1 MTQTAMPARHNDG
14 LLQPLERPALLW
26 LAQRMPVWITPDV
39 LTGIGFFGACLAA
52 IGYGLVR
59 WEPAF
64 LWLASFGLLVNWF
77 GDSLD
82 GNLARFRNIERPR
95 YGFFLDQNLDAVAQ
109 LLFAIGIGLSGLIR
123 FELSMFTLGTYFLL
137 SILSLVRA
145 IISNVFAMTYGT
157 IGLTEL
163 RIAFIVLN
171 VVMYLFPP
179 QTIFVR
185 ELSFTYPEILSVAWA
200 TSMLVAFFMSFRANL
215 QQLAAEKL

>member
-1 MTQTAMPARHNDG
+1 MPARNNDG
-14 LLQPLERPALLW
+14 LLQPLERPVLLW
-26 LAQRMPVWITPDV
+26 LAERMPPWMTPDL
-39 LTGIGFFGACLAA
+39 LTGIGFLGACLAA
-52 IGYGLVR
+52 ISYGLVR

-64 LWLASFGLLVNWF
+64 LWLASIGLLINWF

-82 GNLARFRNIERPR
+82 GNLARYRNIERPR

-145 IISNVFAMTYGT
+145 IVTNVFAMTYGT

-163 RIAFIVLN
+163 RLAFLILN
-171 VVMYLFPP
+171 VTMYFAPP
-179 QTIFVR
+179 RT
-185 ELSFTYPEILSVAWA
+185 
-200 TSMLVAFFMSFRANL
+200 
-215 QQLAAEKL
+215 